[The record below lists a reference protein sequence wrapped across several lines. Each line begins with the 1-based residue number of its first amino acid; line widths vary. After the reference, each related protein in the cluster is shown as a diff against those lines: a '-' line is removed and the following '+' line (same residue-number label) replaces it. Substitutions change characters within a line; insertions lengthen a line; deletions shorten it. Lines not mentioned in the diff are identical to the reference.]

1 MPGDGLVVTRCPLAI
16 RLGVLI
22 ACGLLAFGIVRG
34 PVSTWT
40 LLVAVGALCLTVSI
54 LSYKAEVDRREVRVR
69 HLPFYTSHT
78 PLLEITHLVE
88 ERTLVL
94 VAGTTKIPLWGLS
107 ATARE
112 ELFRILPGDLKLMPA
127 HADRP
132 TDNAAAVRRFARYTT
147 IVAGAFLVNLALSIP
162 FLHGNRWNRYIDA
175 IGKYALLVCLCTFLL
190 LLFLGGFTIILWDA
204 KRAADKIETRRGAR
218 SH

>member
-34 PVSTWT
+34 PVSSWT
-40 LLVAVGALCLTVSI
+40 LLVALGALCLTISI

-94 VAGTTKIPLWGLS
+94 VPGTTKIPLWGLS

-112 ELFRILPGDLKLMPA
+112 ELFRILPSSSYPPTRIG
-127 HADRP
+127 R
-132 TDNAAAVRRFARYTT
+132 TDNAAAVRRFAQYTT

-175 IGKYALLVCLCTFLL
+175 IGKYVLLVCLCTFLL
-190 LLFLGGFTIILWDA
+190 LLFLGGFTIILRDA
-204 KRAADKIETRRGAR
+204 KRAAD
-218 SH
+218 